1 MRTAERAK
9 CGAAWPPGRARR
21 APAVCVLLALLGML
35 SAVPPAPR
43 AAQAAERAKK
53 RQERKKSEGAKK
65 EKARR
70 KPAAGKPERR
80 RPREAPRRKA
90 AFSDEAVRA
99 AVEKGKKFLWSQQR
113 SDGSWK
119 GFRGKYPVG
128 PSCLA
133 AYALLAS
140 GVSPLEARME
150 KALEWLSKQPCTKT
164 YSLGLRC
171 NVWLLANRETKGK
184 YSPLLRK
191 DVIQLVT
198 STRDGSYNYDSLG
211 KGKSSGD
218 NSNSQFGV
226 LGVWAGA
233 LGLAEISSGYW
244 RLVARHWQ
252 LCQHRDGGW
261 SYRHG
266 GKAGKKP
273 NPAAGESRAT
283 MTAAGLATLFVCF
296 DNLFAEKFVN
306 CDVSTQFKPITQ
318 GLSWMDRHF
327 VTALA
332 GGKGAHNWG
341 KHFCYFLYG
350 VERVGLASG
359 YKYFGTADWYKLG
372 ARRLL
377 ALQNP
382 NGSFRADKEFA
393 GVIPTGFA
401 MLFLVRGQH
410 PVAFNKLEFDG
421 DWNNRPRDMAGL
433 TRHLSA
439 AFERTMN
446 WQIINLKVP
455 VEEWHDAPIL
465 YLSGAKQPNFTNPQL
480 SKLRRYVWQGGTI
493 FSVTECGGR
502 GFSEGIREVYEKLFP
517 GRPLERVAP
526 DHDLYDLH
534 ERLNGQPAF
543 YEISNGIRPLVI
555 HTDADLSRSWQLQL
569 RRTGSAAFHAASN
582 VLMYV
587 TDKGELRNRGVSHW
601 PRGRQAGEPGRTVRL
616 ARLKY
621 DGNWDPEPLAYE
633 RFARLMAL
641 KAKVNVEVVSP
652 VAAGRLQPRTAEIAT
667 LTGTD
672 HLTLSGGATAAIK
685 RYVEGGGTLVVD
697 AAGGSR
703 AFGESAL
710 ALLSGMFGRRAVR
723 RLSGSAAVYNL
734 PGMRIQRV
742 SYRRRARLE
751 RALRSEPNL
760 RGVMID
766 GRLAVLFSAEDLTG
780 GLLGCPSYRCVGY
793 EGESC
798 FELMRNAVLLAAGG
812 KGQ

>member
-1 MRTAERAK
+1 
-9 CGAAWPPGRARR
+9 
-21 APAVCVLLALLGML
+21 VFVLVALLGML
-35 SAVPPAPR
+35 TAVELAAPTAHAAKGKPGAKR
-43 AAQAAERAKK
+43 AEQAKK
-53 RQERKKSEGAKK
+53 RQERKKREDAAKK
-65 EKARR
+65 KSAR
-70 KPAAGKPERR
+70 KQGAGKPERR
-80 RPREAPRRKA
+80 GRREAPQRKV
-90 AFSDEAVRA
+90 AFSDEAVRQ
-99 AVEKGKKFLWSQQR
+99 AVEKGKKFLWSQQK

-119 GFRGKYPVG
+119 TFRGKYLVG

-140 GVSPLEARME
+140 GVSPLEGRME

-184 YSPLLRK
+184 YSPLLRR
-191 DVIQLVT
+191 DVVQLMK

-211 KGKSSGD
+211 NGKSSGD

-233 LGLAEISSGYW
+233 LGLAEIPSQYW
-244 RLVARHWQ
+244 LLVARHWQ
-252 LCQHRDGGW
+252 SCQHRDGGW
-261 SYRHG
+261 CYRHG
-266 GKAGKKP
+266 GKAGKKA
-273 NPAAGESRAT
+273 NPARCEPRAT

-296 DNLFAEKFVN
+296 DNLFAEKFVKCN
-306 CDVSTQFKPITQ
+306 VNTEFRPIRL
-318 GLSWMDRHF
+318 GLDWMDRTF
-327 VTALA
+327 VTALR
-332 GGKGAHNWG
+332 GGKGAHNWE

-372 ARRLL
+372 AQRLL
-377 ALQNP
+377 AMQNP
-382 NGSFRADKEFA
+382 NGSVPSDKEFA

-401 MLFLVRGQH
+401 LLFLVRGQH
-410 PVAFNKLEFDG
+410 PVAFNKLELDG

-433 TRHLSA
+433 TRHLSS

-455 VEEWHDAPIL
+455 VEEWHDAPIV
-465 YLSGAKQPNFTNPQL
+465 YLSGAEQPKLTDPQL

-493 FSVTECGGR
+493 FSVTECAGR
-502 GFSEGIREVYEKLFP
+502 GFSQGIREVYEKLFP
-517 GRPLERVAP
+517 GRPLTRLQP
-526 DHDLYDLH
+526 DHDLYDIH

-543 YEISNGIRPLVI
+543 YEISNGVRPLVI

-601 PRGRQAGEPGRTVRL
+601 PRRRQGGEAGRAVRL

-633 RFARLMAL
+633 RLARLMARE
-641 KAKVNVEVVSP
+641 AKGNLQVVSP
-652 VAAGRLQPRTAEIAT
+652 VAVERLERGAADVAT

-672 HLTLSGGATAAIK
+672 HFTLGAGAAAALK
-685 RYVEGGGTLVVD
+685 AYVDGGGTLVID

-710 ALLSGMFGRRAVR
+710 ALLYGMFGRTAVR
-723 RLSGSAAVYNL
+723 RLSASAPVYNL
-734 PGMRIQRV
+734 PGMEIRRV

-751 RALRSEPNL
+751 RALRTEPNL

-766 GRLAVLFSAEDLTG
+766 GRLAVIFSAEDLTS
-780 GLLGCPSYRCVGY
+780 GLLGCPSYNCVGY
-793 EGESC
+793 EPQSC
-798 FELMRNAVLLAAGG
+798 FDLMRNAVLLAAGE